1 MCKDERVHYE
11 FISVV
16 LDVMGV
22 ITRKLIIMRL
32 IVKEFE
38 IGTEELSNLQL
49 GNFFKILLKELNQLV
64 ESIYVKEE
72 SDNLD
77 YVHE

>member
-1 MCKDERVHYE
+1 MCKDGRVHYE

-38 IGTEELSNLQL
+38 IGT
-49 GNFFKILLKELNQLV
+49 
-64 ESIYVKEE
+64 
-72 SDNLD
+72 
-77 YVHE
+77 